1 MIKKAMILITKK
13 TIITIKME
21 KTTIMSRT
29 KKVHMTMIN
38 NNYRGHKQNDMIRNI
53 KGDNHE
59 LGT

>member
-1 MIKKAMILITKK
+1 MILITKK